1 MVAQISFGAMRCYRA
16 SHRAPSDMRLS
27 YQVKPLFLPLC
38 HKPTIISKEHNGQ
51 GQRPLIAAER
61 NRRPSNYF
69 CRSLS
74 LAAILFNKNGK
85 RNGKALAGSQE
96 ESAPCI
102 LLEDNAIAIRV
113 KRDKRKLG
121 ENVHFGREWLARAAP
136 IPGKFFAT
144 RANRPW
150 TVRNTGVRVIQNLA
164 PSSPGRMGCG
174 ITRAGPNKDSQK
186 QQQRRSTRRG

>member
-51 GQRPLIAAER
+51 GQRPLIATER

-69 CRSLS
+69 SPSLS

-121 ENVHFGREWLARAAP
+121 ENVHFGRKWRARAAP
-136 IPGKFFAT
+136 IPGNSLQRVQIVLGPCETPVYALFKILL
-144 RANRPW
+144 RRP
-150 TVRNTGVRVIQNLA
+150 TVEWV
-164 PSSPGRMGCG
+164 
-174 ITRAGPNKDSQK
+174 AG
-186 QQQRRSTRRG
+186 

>member
-121 ENVHFGREWLARAAP
+121 ENVHFGREWLARAANSTNSWQ
-136 IPGKFFAT
+136 ILRNACKSSLDRAKHRCT
-144 RANRPW
+144 RYSKSCSVVPW
-150 TVRNTGVRVIQNLA
+150 
-164 PSSPGRMGCG
+164 
-174 ITRAGPNKDSQK
+174 
-186 QQQRRSTRRG
+186 